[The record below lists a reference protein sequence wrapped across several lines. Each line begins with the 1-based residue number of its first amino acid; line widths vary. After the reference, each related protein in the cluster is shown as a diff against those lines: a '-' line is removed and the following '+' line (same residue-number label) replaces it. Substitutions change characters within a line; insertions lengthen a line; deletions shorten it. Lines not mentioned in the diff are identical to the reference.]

1 MKDRVKRIF
10 GGMFVMVVEI
20 AIVLGLMY
28 GSFQYGRHY
37 EATKYQRA
45 IDNFIGEIGNGIG
58 IQNNIQD
65 KWKFE
70 NVISKYID
78 R

>member
-1 MKDRVKRIF
+1 MKDTAKKVF
-10 GGMFVMVVEI
+10 GKVAMVVFD
-20 AIVLGLMY
+20 IVVILALMY

-58 IQNNIQD
+58 IENRMQD
-65 KWKFE
+65 KWKLE